1 MRNLSA
7 EALLLDVFDLHER
20 DRIISFLTARWGKKR
35 GVARGARAKYSR
47 FAGQLQPLAKIS
59 VSWFEKEGRDL
70 VRISEVELV
79 RPASALQGDLEGIL
93 LGSYLAEHMMEF
105 VQENEESETSFRLL
119 DTTLEAL
126 LAGCDRGLA
135 ARYFEVWV
143 LRLSGIFPPPREC
156 PLCGRPIEERAA
168 LLEAD
173 AMVIC
178 HRCAQGA
185 QGAPAEHSSRQRRI
199 GAGEL
204 AFLRRSARENLARM
218 AERPPSA
225 RDLERVENLCALVRR
240 QFLQSELKSYRVMK
254 RTLASLPA
262 AEGGR

>member
-7 EALLLDVFDLHER
+7 EALLLDVFDLAER

-59 VSWFEKEGRDL
+59 VNWFEKEGRDL

-79 RPASALQGDLEGIL
+79 RPASALQSDLEGIL
-93 LGSYLAEHMMEF
+93 LGSYLAEHMMVF
-105 VQENEESETSFRLL
+105 AQENEVSETSFRLL
-119 DTTLEAL
+119 DSTLEAL

-143 LRLSGIFPPPREC
+143 LRLGGIFPSPREC
-156 PLCGRPIEERAA
+156 PLCDRPITDRAVF
-168 LLEAD
+168 LEAD
-173 AMVIC
+173 AMLAC
-178 HRCAQGA
+178 HRCGRHAQGA
-185 QGAPAEHSSRQRRI
+185 QTEHAPRQRRI

-204 AFLRRSARENLARM
+204 EFLRRSARENLPRM
-218 AERPPSA
+218 AEHPPPA
-225 RDLERVENLCALVRR
+225 RDLDKIEALCALVRR
-240 QFLQSELKSYRVMK
+240 QFLQSELKSYRVMQ

-262 AEGGR
+262 AEG